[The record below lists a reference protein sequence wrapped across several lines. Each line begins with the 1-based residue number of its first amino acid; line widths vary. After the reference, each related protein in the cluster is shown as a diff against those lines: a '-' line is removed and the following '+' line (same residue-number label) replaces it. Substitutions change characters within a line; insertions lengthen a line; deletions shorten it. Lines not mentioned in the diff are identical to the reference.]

1 VAVLLLVGPVYR
13 WIYGRKS
20 AFGREKI

>member
-1 VAVLLLVGPVYR
+1 VLLLVGPVYR